1 MIYIFYFLFYFGW
14 EVSKDDGWILK
25 VLEIN
30 GIGMYDVKFTK
41 QSIKKLKNKE
51 TTQLAFSL
59 VQIECFI
66 YVLAPCSNTIY

>member
-51 TTQLAFSL
+51 TKQLAFSL

>member
-1 MIYIFYFLFYFGW
+1 VIYIFYFLFYFGW

-51 TTQLAFSL
+51 TKQLAFSL